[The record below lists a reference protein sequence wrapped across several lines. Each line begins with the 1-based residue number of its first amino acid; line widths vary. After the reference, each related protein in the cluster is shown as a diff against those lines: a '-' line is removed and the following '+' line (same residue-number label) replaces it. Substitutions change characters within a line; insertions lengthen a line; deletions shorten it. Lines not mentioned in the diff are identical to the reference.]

1 MMNHK
6 LTPEVSLRKLFVV
19 FEFKAPTNRMNTCN
33 DSNVNEWKCQ
43 SLTIFI

>member
-19 FEFKAPTNRMNTCN
+19 FEFKVPTNRMNTC
-33 DSNVNEWKCQ
+33 NVNEWKCQ
-43 SLTIFI
+43 SLTIFT